1 MLAESTLSWQRP
13 IYLQNNSCFRKST
26 DNQQLLPRNSIGFL
40 NALNFSELRICFQRR
55 RLYSRRPLALAYKIV
70 KNMFLLSF
78 LIVSVHTVN
87 TGLEAS
93 DCTGKKYI
101 TIDDPRRSTAYD
113 DFNST
118 KLCDRNIIQ
127 NDAWYRFSSEA
138 GAVMPTT
145 MPKVKRCGTFAPIWM
160 NGSHPSVEDGIVT
173 RKVCANVPRDP
184 LGCKHSY
191 DIQVRNCSGYYIYQ
205 LKKPPT
211 CDLAYCAGMFP
222 VCI

>member
-1 MLAESTLSWQRP
+1 M
-13 IYLQNNSCFRKST
+13 
-26 DNQQLLPRNSIGFL
+26 
-40 NALNFSELRICFQRR
+40 CFQRR
-55 RLYSRRPLALAYKIV
+55 RLYSRRQLALAYKII
-70 KNMFLLSF
+70 KNMLLLSF
-78 LIVSVHTVN
+78 LIVLVLTVD
-87 TGLEAS
+87 TDGLKVS
-93 DCTGKKYI
+93 DCNDQKYI

-138 GAVMPTT
+138 GGVMPTT

-173 RKVCANVPRDP
+173 RKVCANAPRHP
-184 LGCKHSY
+184 LGCRYNY

-211 CDLAYCAGMFP
+211 CYLAYCAGMFS